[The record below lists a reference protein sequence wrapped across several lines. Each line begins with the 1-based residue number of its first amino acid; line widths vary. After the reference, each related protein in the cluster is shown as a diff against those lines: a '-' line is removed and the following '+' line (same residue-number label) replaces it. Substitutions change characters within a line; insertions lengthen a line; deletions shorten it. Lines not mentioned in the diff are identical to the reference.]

1 MSAYHREIL
10 LAQAREFEPAG
21 FHRIVRNEYRGDPR
35 GARPAATRF
44 GDPAQRY
51 SVLYAAETLAC
62 ALWEAVF
69 RDQFA
74 SGAQRR
80 LPRSDIDERAVA
92 VLRSA
97 EPLVLVDLR
106 RDGAVRIGASPSVVR
121 DPRHAEG
128 QGLSQATYNVA
139 PEIDGFLYPSWR
151 TEENCIAIF
160 DRAIPK
166 LAVEDV
172 MPLAEHSGLLPALDD
187 YRVALLR
194 PPE

>member
-1 MSAYHREIL
+1 MSVYQQLLSQVREI
-10 LAQAREFEPAG
+10 QPAG
-21 FHRIVRNEYRGDPR
+21 FHRIVRSEYRDDPL

-44 GDPAQRY
+44 GDPAHRY
-51 SVLYAAETLAC
+51 SVLYAAETPAC
-62 ALWEAVF
+62 ALWEAVL
-69 RDQFA
+69 RDRFA
-74 SGAQRR
+74 GGAQRR
-80 LPRSDIDERAVA
+80 LPRSDIDERVVA

-97 EPLVLVDLR
+97 EPLMLVDLR

-139 PEIDGFLYPSWR
+139 PEVDGFVYPSWH
-151 TEENCIAIF
+151 TAENCIAIF

-172 MPLAEHSGLLPALDD
+172 MPLAEHSGLLPALDR
-187 YRVALLR
+187 YGVTLLR
-194 PPE
+194 SPK

>member
-1 MSAYHREIL
+1 MNTYEREVL
-10 LAQAREFEPAG
+10 LSQARKIELAG
-21 FHRIVRNEYRGDPR
+21 FHRIVRNEYRDDPR
-35 GARPAATRF
+35 GAQPAATRF

-69 RDQFA
+69 RDRFA

-80 LPRSDIDERAVA
+80 LPRSDIDERVVA

-97 EPLVLVDLR
+97 EPLMLVDLR
-106 RDGAVRIGASPSVVR
+106 RDGAVRIGASPSAVR
-121 DPRHAEG
+121 DPRYAEG

-139 PEIDGFLYPSWR
+139 PEIDGFLYPSWH
-151 TEENCIAIF
+151 TEENCIAVF

-166 LAVEDV
+166 LTVSDV
-172 MPLAEHSGLLPALDD
+172 IPLAEHSGLLPALDD

-194 PPE
+194 PPK